1 MIKFKNKI
9 EKELGVQVGI
19 LDDIRLSVILRDKSI
34 SCNFNLN
41 DLFETEKNVGSN
53 PIEIIFIKMA
63 EQLDRS
69 VVGVSDISKNK
80 YQLRIRCNNEERDFD
95 FFDFYN
101 DVKS

>member
-19 LDDIRLSVILRDKSI
+19 LDDIRLSVILRDKNI

-41 DLFETEKNVGSN
+41 GLFETEKTVGLN
-53 PIEIIFIKMA
+53 PIEIIFSKMT

-80 YQLRIRCNNEERDFD
+80 YQLRIRCNGEERDFD